1 MPSSE
6 ISQGSPPFVL
16 QPQPEPQPQ
25 TRTLIRT
32 AGGKKTKQTGKS
44 IEFIHSHHFHV
55 CTVKPLK

>member
-16 QPQPEPQPQ
+16 QPQPQ

-32 AGGKKTKQTGKS
+32 AGGKKQKQEK
-44 IEFIHSHHFHV
+44 V
-55 CTVKPLK
+55 